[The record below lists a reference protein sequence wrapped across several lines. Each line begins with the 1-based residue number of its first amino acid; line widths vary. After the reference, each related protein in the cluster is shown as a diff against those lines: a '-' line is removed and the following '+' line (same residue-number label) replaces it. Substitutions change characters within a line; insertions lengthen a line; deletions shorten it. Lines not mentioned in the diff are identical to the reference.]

1 MGQTSS
7 PDHWVGGGGGPDFK
21 VESGAHRRPGGLF
34 LYQARVKY
42 LKLVFLFVGLSRW
55 EFQMGKGLLYQRVF
69 GKLSVTGQ
77 S

>member
-1 MGQTSS
+1 MGQTGS
-7 PDHWVGGGGGPDFK
+7 PDRWGQHPDFTA
-21 VESGAHRRPGGLF
+21 ESGAHRRLEGLF
-34 LYQARVKY
+34 LYGAQVKY

>member
-1 MGQTSS
+1 MGQTGS
-7 PDHWVGGGGGPDFK
+7 PDHWVGGGWGWGPDLK
-21 VESGAHRRPGGLF
+21 VESGAHRRLGGLL
-34 LYQARVKY
+34 LYRVKY
-42 LKLVFLFVGLSRW
+42 LKLVFLFVGLSRR

>member
-1 MGQTSS
+1 MGQAAS
-7 PDHWVGGGGGPDFK
+7 PDGWGGRPDFTA
-21 VESGAHRRPGGLF
+21 ESGARRRLEGLF
-34 LYQARVKY
+34 LYRAHVKY

-69 GKLSVTGQ
+69 GKLSVTGR